1 MILNKKNI
9 YEFSKIYLK
18 NLIDVIS
25 NIDLDKIS
33 SLSKHLEICR
43 NKNSS
48 IFVIGNGGSAS
59 NASAMANDLGFD
71 ILKKL
76 KNHSKLYP

>member
-1 MILNKKNI
+1 M
-9 YEFSKIYLK
+9 LK

-48 IFVIGNGGSAS
+48 IFVIGNGGMLATLPRWQ
-59 NASAMANDLGFD
+59 MTLVLIF
-71 ILKKL
+71 
-76 KNHSKLYP
+76 